1 MASAAQPVAI
11 SPTGSNGDT
20 RRSILDLAPFELD
33 CMNALWP
40 LGEATVKQVQES
52 LMARRPR
59 AYTTIMTI
67 LDRLAQKGIVSRR
80 KVGRAYM
87 YRASLLAAEAQ
98 QSAVQ
103 QLVAG
108 FFGGSREALA
118 AHLHLTGVQTELPK
132 GVERVVPAAVVKSE
146 EVAPIFSAETKPA
159 VAETKPAVAETKP
172 VAARVEV
179 ESELDLTLL

>member
-1 MASAAQPVAI
+1 MATAAQPAPVL
-11 SPTGSNGDT
+11 GQNGER

-118 AHLHLTGVQTELPK
+118 AHLHLAGVQPELPK
-132 GVERVVPAAVVKSE
+132 RVERVIPAAVVKSE
-146 EVAPIFSAETKPA
+146 EAVPVA
-159 VAETKPAVAETKP
+159 VAEAKPAAAETKP
-172 VAARVEV
+172 VAAQSSAEI
-179 ESELDLTLL
+179 ELDRTLL

>member
-1 MASAAQPVAI
+1 MASAAHAAA
-11 SPTGSNGDT
+11 SGER

-67 LDRLAQKGIVSRR
+67 LDRLAQKGIVARR

-87 YRASLLAAEAQ
+87 YRASLQASEAQ

-103 QLVAG
+103 QIVTG

-118 AHLHLTGVQTELPK
+118 AHLSGAEAAKVSRT
-132 GVERVVPAAVVKSE
+132 ERVRQLPVTAAKPSE
-146 EVAPIFSAETKPA
+146 PSVIIAAETEVSA
-159 VAETKPAVAETKP
+159 VSSKVQD
-172 VAARVEV
+172 
-179 ESELDLTLL
+179 ELDRTLL

>member
-1 MASAAQPVAI
+1 MATGAQAAAIPAGTSASA
-11 SPTGSNGDT
+11 SNGER

-40 LGEATVKQVQES
+40 LGEASVKQVQES

-67 LDRLAQKGIVSRR
+67 LDRLEQKGIVTRR
-80 KVGRAYM
+80 KGGRAYL
-87 YRASLLAAEAQ
+87 YRANLLASEAQ

-118 AHLHLTGVQTELPK
+118 AHLHSAGTDVELPARPVR
-132 GVERVVPAAVVKSE
+132 VERVA
-146 EVAPIFSAETKPA
+146 PA
-159 VAETKPAVAETKP
+159 VAKVDEARP
-172 VAARVEV
+172 V
-179 ESELDLTLL
+179 

>member
-1 MASAAQPVAI
+1 MASAAQPTPNPVTNSA
-11 SPTGSNGDT
+11 PNGER

-67 LDRLAQKGIVSRR
+67 LDRLAQKGIVTRR
-80 KVGRAYM
+80 KSGRAYL
-87 YRASLLAAEAQ
+87 YRASLQVSEAQ

-103 QLVAG
+103 QLVTG

-118 AHLHLTGVQTELPK
+118 AHLSGAQAPLPSRPARI
-132 GVERVVPAAVVKSE
+132 ERV
-146 EVAPIFSAETKPA
+146 APVSAPVESA
-159 VAETKPAVAETKP
+159 KP
-172 VAARVEV
+172 VAKPEV
-179 ESELDLTLL
+179 SESPSATSELDRTLL

>member
-1 MASAAQPVAI
+1 MATAAHAVA
-11 SPTGSNGDT
+11 NGER

-87 YRASLLAAEAQ
+87 YRASLQPAEAQ

-103 QLVAG
+103 HLVAG

-118 AHLHLTGVQTELPK
+118 AHLTGVHAPLPARPVR
-132 GVERVVPAAVVKSE
+132 VERATPVVAVKPNEALAGAA
-146 EVAPIFSAETKPA
+146 AETKS
-159 VAETKPAVAETKP
+159 T
-172 VAARVEV
+172 AAQSNA
-179 ESELDLTLL
+179 ESELDRTLL

>member
-1 MASAAQPVAI
+1 MASAAHAAA
-11 SPTGSNGDT
+11 SGER

-67 LDRLAQKGIVSRR
+67 LDRLEQKGIVTRR
-80 KVGRAYM
+80 KVGRAYL

-103 QLVAG
+103 QLIAG

-118 AHLHLTGVQTELPK
+118 AHLKLAPVAMAPTVATVTAT
-132 GVERVVPAAVVKSE
+132 VERIA
-146 EVAPIFSAETKPA
+146 
-159 VAETKPAVAETKP
+159 P
-172 VAARVEV
+172 VAVKVNEARPVIVVET
-179 ESELDLTLL
+179 ESAVKQSNADSDLDLTLL

>member
-1 MASAAQPVAI
+1 MATAAHA
-11 SPTGSNGDT
+11 TTNGER

-40 LGEATVKQVQES
+40 LGEATVKQVRES
-52 LMARRPR
+52 LMSRRPR

-80 KVGRAYM
+80 KVGRAYL
-87 YRASLLAAEAQ
+87 YRASLQAAEAQ

-103 QLVAG
+103 HLVAG

-118 AHLHLTGVQTELPK
+118 AHLNGVQMPLPARAARISAMSPATTDIAD
-132 GVERVVPAAVVKSE
+132 EAPRVAA
-146 EVAPIFSAETKPA
+146 IETKS
-159 VAETKPAVAETKP
+159 
-172 VAARVEV
+172 AAAQSNA
-179 ESELDLTLL
+179 ESELDRTLL

>member
-1 MASAAQPVAI
+1 MATAAQPAAI
-11 SPTGSNGDT
+11 PPNASNGDK

-118 AHLHLTGVQTELPK
+118 AHLSGRCAAMPVR
-132 GVERVVPAAVVKSE
+132 VERSAPATVAVKVDEARPAAVV
-146 EVAPIFSAETKPA
+146 EVAMPNEIKAA
-159 VAETKPAVAETKP
+159 VAADAD
-172 VAARVEV
+172 
-179 ESELDLTLL
+179 SELDRTLL

>member
-1 MASAAQPVAI
+1 MATAAQSAAIPA
-11 SPTGSNGDT
+11 PGSNGER

-40 LGEATVKQVQES
+40 LGEATVKQVQET

-87 YRASLLAAEAQ
+87 YRASLLASEAQ

-108 FFGGSREALA
+108 FFGGSREALV
-118 AHLHLTGVQTELPK
+118 AHLAGTRAVAPVR
-132 GVERVVPAAVVKSE
+132 VERVIPAAVVKTE
-146 EVAPIFSAETKPA
+146 EAAHVASAETKPA
-159 VAETKPAVAETKP
+159 
-172 VAARVEV
+172 AAQSSAD
-179 ESELDLTLL
+179 SELDRTLL

>member
-1 MASAAQPVAI
+1 MGTAAQPA
-11 SPTGSNGDT
+11 PNGDR

-40 LGEATVKQVQES
+40 LGEASVKQVQES

-67 LDRLAQKGIVSRR
+67 LDRLEQKGIVTRR
-80 KVGRAYM
+80 KVGRAYL
-87 YRASLLAAEAQ
+87 YRPSLQVSEAQ

-108 FFGGSREALA
+108 FFGGSHEALA
-118 AHLHLTGVQTELPK
+118 AHLTGVHVPLPARPVR
-132 GVERVVPAAVVKSE
+132 VERVVQPAAK
-146 EVAPIFSAETKPA
+146 SAEA
-159 VAETKPAVAETKP
+159 RP
-172 VAARVEV
+172 VAATETKTAAAQSNVNG
-179 ESELDLTLL
+179 ELDRTLL

>member
-1 MASAAQPVAI
+1 MATAAQAI
-11 SPTGSNGDT
+11 ANGER

-40 LGEATVKQVQES
+40 LGEATVKQVRES

-80 KVGRAYM
+80 KVGRAYL
-87 YRASLLAAEAQ
+87 YRASLQAAEAQ

-103 QLVAG
+103 HLVTG

-118 AHLHLTGVQTELPK
+118 AHLTGGQAASPARPVRIAPAAPVAVVPPNEAP
-132 GVERVVPAAVVKSE
+132 RVVATEMKAPAAQSN
-146 EVAPIFSAETKPA
+146 AD
-159 VAETKPAVAETKP
+159 
-172 VAARVEV
+172 
-179 ESELDLTLL
+179 SELDRTLL

>member
-1 MASAAQPVAI
+1 MATGAQPAATSAAI
-11 SPTGSNGDT
+11 SASGANGER

-67 LDRLAQKGIVSRR
+67 LDRLEQKGIVTRR
-80 KVGRAYM
+80 KVGRAYL
-87 YRASLLAAEAQ
+87 YRANLLASEAQ

-118 AHLHLTGVQTELPK
+118 AHLLSTGTDAALPARPAR
-132 GVERVVPAAVVKSE
+132 VERVAAVPAKVDEARPVIVG
-146 EVAPIFSAETKPA
+146 ETEPA
-159 VAETKPAVAETKP
+159 AKQSNAD
-172 VAARVEV
+172 
-179 ESELDLTLL
+179 SDLDLTLL

>member
-1 MASAAQPVAI
+1 MATAAHAAA
-11 SPTGSNGDT
+11 NGER

-80 KVGRAYM
+80 KVGRAYL
-87 YRASLLAAEAQ
+87 YRASLQAAEAQ

-103 QLVAG
+103 HLVAG

-118 AHLHLTGVQTELPK
+118 AHLNAAQVPLPTRAL
-132 GVERVVPAAVVKSE
+132 GVERAAP
-146 EVAPIFSAETKPA
+146 VATVRPNEAP
-159 VAETKPAVAETKP
+159 P
-172 VAARVEV
+172 VAAIETKTTAAQSNA
-179 ESELDLTLL
+179 ESELDRTLL

>member
-1 MASAAQPVAI
+1 
-11 SPTGSNGDT
+11 
-20 RRSILDLAPFELD
+20 LDLAPFELD

-87 YRASLLAAEAQ
+87 YRASLQVTEAQ

-118 AHLHLTGVQTELPK
+118 AHLSGVHSPIPAYPVA
-132 GVERVVPAAVVKSE
+132 VERVAPVVDRVSEVRVSAAV
-146 EVAPIFSAETKPA
+146 ETEN
-159 VAETKPAVAETKP
+159 VETPSKVT
-172 VAARVEV
+172 
-179 ESELDLTLL
+179 SELDRTLL

>member
-1 MASAAQPVAI
+1 MATAAQPAAI
-11 SPTGSNGDT
+11 PSPAPNGDR

-80 KVGRAYM
+80 KVGRAYL
-87 YRASLLAAEAQ
+87 YRASLLASEAQ

-118 AHLHLTGVQTELPK
+118 AHLAGVRAAAS
-132 GVERVVPAAVVKSE
+132 VRSERVVPLVTVKTEEATHVAATE
-146 EVAPIFSAETKPA
+146 TALRAETN
-159 VAETKPAVAETKP
+159 
-172 VAARVEV
+172 AAAAQSNVD
-179 ESELDLTLL
+179 SELDRTLL

>member
-1 MASAAQPVAI
+1 MATAANAAA
-11 SPTGSNGDT
+11 NGER

-40 LGEATVKQVQES
+40 LGEATVKQVRES

-80 KVGRAYM
+80 KVGRAYL
-87 YRASLLAAEAQ
+87 YRASLQVSEAQ

-103 QLVAG
+103 HLVAG

-118 AHLHLTGVQTELPK
+118 AHLNGVQMPLPARAARISPMSPATMDIAD
-132 GVERVVPAAVVKSE
+132 EAPRVAAV
-146 EVAPIFSAETKPA
+146 ETKS
-159 VAETKPAVAETKP
+159 
-172 VAARVEV
+172 AAAQSNA
-179 ESELDLTLL
+179 ESELDRTLL

>member
-1 MASAAQPVAI
+1 MATGAQPAAI
-11 SPTGSNGDT
+11 PSANPASGTNGNR

-67 LDRLAQKGIVSRR
+67 LDRLEQKGIVTRR
-80 KVGRAYM
+80 KVGRAYL

-118 AHLHLTGVQTELPK
+118 AHLHLMGADAAMPARPVR
-132 GVERVVPAAVVKSE
+132 VERVVTATP
-146 EVAPIFSAETKPA
+146 
-159 VAETKPAVAETKP
+159 
-172 VAARVEV
+172 
-179 ESELDLTLL
+179 

>member
-1 MASAAQPVAI
+1 
-11 SPTGSNGDT
+11 
-20 RRSILDLAPFELD
+20 LDLAPFELD

-67 LDRLAQKGIVSRR
+67 LDRLEQKGIVTRR
-80 KVGRAYM
+80 KVGRAYL

-118 AHLHLTGVQTELPK
+118 AHLHLTATDAALPSRPVR
-132 GVERVVPAAVVKSE
+132 VERVATAITKVDEARQTVVSETEPAAKQSN
-146 EVAPIFSAETKPA
+146 ADSD
-159 VAETKPAVAETKP
+159 
-172 VAARVEV
+172 
-179 ESELDLTLL
+179 LDLTLL

>member
-1 MASAAQPVAI
+1 MATAAQPAPI
-11 SPTGSNGDT
+11 QNGER

-80 KVGRAYM
+80 KVGRAYL
-87 YRASLLAAEAQ
+87 YRASLQAAEAQ

-118 AHLHLTGVQTELPK
+118 AHLHLTGTDAVLPARPVR
-132 GVERVVPAAVVKSE
+132 VERVAAPVAVTADDAKRAAATETEPAAKQSN
-146 EVAPIFSAETKPA
+146 ADSD
-159 VAETKPAVAETKP
+159 
-172 VAARVEV
+172 
-179 ESELDLTLL
+179 LDLTLL

>member
-1 MASAAQPVAI
+1 MATGVQPAAI
-11 SPTGSNGDT
+11 SSSVPNGDR

-52 LMARRPR
+52 LMSRRPR

-118 AHLHLTGVQTELPK
+118 AHLAGMQAALPRSVRVSQTVPKTAAKPDEKVGV
-132 GVERVVPAAVVKSE
+132 VAAQNAS
-146 EVAPIFSAETKPA
+146 PTETK
-159 VAETKPAVAETKP
+159 E
-172 VAARVEV
+172 AAAQSNVGG
-179 ESELDLTLL
+179 ELDRTLL

>member
-1 MASAAQPVAI
+1 MATAARLAPLSAP
-11 SPTGSNGDT
+11 NGER

-40 LGEATVKQVQES
+40 LGEATVKQVQQS

-118 AHLHLTGVQTELPK
+118 A
-132 GVERVVPAAVVKSE
+132 
-146 EVAPIFSAETKPA
+146 
-159 VAETKPAVAETKP
+159 
-172 VAARVEV
+172 
-179 ESELDLTLL
+179 

>member
-1 MASAAQPVAI
+1 MATAAHAAA
-11 SPTGSNGDT
+11 NGDR

-87 YRASLLAAEAQ
+87 YRASLQAAEAQ

-103 QLVAG
+103 HLVAG

-118 AHLHLTGVQTELPK
+118 AHLSGAHAALPM
-132 GVERVVPAAVVKSE
+132 R
-146 EVAPIFSAETKPA
+146 
-159 VAETKPAVAETKP
+159 
-172 VAARVEV
+172 AARVAPVAPVPASEAPRAAV
-179 ESELDLTLL
+179 SETKSAAAQSNSDSELDRTLL

>member
-1 MASAAQPVAI
+1 MATGAQPAPVPA
-11 SPTGSNGDT
+11 PNGDR

-40 LGEATVKQVQES
+40 LGEASVKQVQES

-80 KVGRAYM
+80 KVGRAYL
-87 YRASLLAAEAQ
+87 YRASLLATEAQ

-118 AHLHLTGVQTELPK
+118 AHLAGVQVALPARPVRISQAVPVTTAKPDEGLGAVETEAK
-132 GVERVVPAAVVKSE
+132 PAAALSDVDSE
-146 EVAPIFSAETKPA
+146 
-159 VAETKPAVAETKP
+159 
-172 VAARVEV
+172 
-179 ESELDLTLL
+179 

>member
-1 MASAAQPVAI
+1 MATAAHAAA
-11 SPTGSNGDT
+11 NGER

-52 LMARRPR
+52 LLARRPR

-80 KVGRAYM
+80 KVGRAYL
-87 YRASLLAAEAQ
+87 YRASLQAAEAQ

-118 AHLHLTGVQTELPK
+118 AHLNGGHAPLAARAVR
-132 GVERVVPAAVVKSE
+132 VERAAQVVVAKPNEDAPAMVV
-146 EVAPIFSAETKPA
+146 ETK
-159 VAETKPAVAETKP
+159 
-172 VAARVEV
+172 
-179 ESELDLTLL
+179 

>member
-1 MASAAQPVAI
+1 MATAAQPAAI
-11 SPTGSNGDT
+11 PSAGQNADK

-118 AHLHLTGVQTELPK
+118 AHLRLAGLQTELPK
-132 GVERVVPAAVVKSE
+132 RVERVTAAVVKLE
-146 EVAPIFSAETKPA
+146 EVAPIV
-159 VAETKPAVAETKP
+159 VAETKPAVAEIKP
-172 VAARVEV
+172 AAAQASAEI
-179 ESELDLTLL
+179 ELDRTLL

>member
-1 MASAAQPVAI
+1 MATAAQPAAI
-11 SPTGSNGDT
+11 PPSAPSGER

-118 AHLHLTGVQTELPK
+118 AHLTGTRAATPVR
-132 GVERVVPAAVVKSE
+132 VEHVIPAAVVKSDE
-146 EVAPIFSAETKPA
+146 PVA
-159 VAETKPAVAETKP
+159 VAEAKPAAQSS
-172 VAARVEV
+172 AD
-179 ESELDLTLL
+179 SELDRTLL

>member
-1 MASAAQPVAI
+1 MATAAQPAPA
-11 SPTGSNGDT
+11 SAPNRDR

-52 LMARRPR
+52 LMAQRPR

-80 KVGRAYM
+80 KVGRAYL
-87 YRASLLAAEAQ
+87 YRASLLASEAQ

-103 QLVAG
+103 HLVAG

-118 AHLHLTGVQTELPK
+118 AHLTGVQAELPARPVRISQTIPVMNAK
-132 GVERVVPAAVVKSE
+132 PNEAANVS
-146 EVAPIFSAETKPA
+146 AAETKPA
-159 VAETKPAVAETKP
+159 
-172 VAARVEV
+172 AAQSSAD
-179 ESELDLTLL
+179 SELDRTLL

>member
-1 MASAAQPVAI
+1 MATGVQPVQA
-11 SPTGSNGDT
+11 PTPNGER

-67 LDRLAQKGIVSRR
+67 LDRLEQKGIVTRR
-80 KVGRAYM
+80 KVGRAYL

-118 AHLHLTGVQTELPK
+118 AHLHLTGTDAALPARPVR
-132 GVERVVPAAVVKSE
+132 VERVVPAAPVISDEAKRAVVGDGE
-146 EVAPIFSAETKPA
+146 SAAKQSNA
-159 VAETKPAVAETKP
+159 D
-172 VAARVEV
+172 
-179 ESELDLTLL
+179 SDLDLTLL